1 CGGLGGPARFLARRF
16 GCRVVAFERNAG
28 RAAGAA
34 RLTRLVRLDRHV
46 VIARADATALP
57 FARARFDA
65 CVSQEAFL
73 HIADKA
79 TVIGECRRVLR
90 PGGRLAF
97 TDWIAQ
103 PRLGDLERARLRDW
117 MAATTLQ
124 TPDGYRAMLGR
135 AGLTAV
141 EAHDLADD
149 ARPGWGP
156 RLAMA
161 GPLRRAN
168 RAR

>member
-1 CGGLGGPARFLARRF
+1 L
-16 GCRVVAFERNAG
+16 NAG

-103 PRLGDLERARLRDW
+103 PRLGEAWYRDYQQVYGFFVGLVEDGKLGGGRLS
-117 MAATTLQ
+117 
-124 TPDGYRAMLGR
+124 G
-135 AGLTAV
+135 TA
-141 EAHDLADD
+141 
-149 ARPGWGP
+149 
-156 RLAMA
+156 
-161 GPLRRAN
+161 
-168 RAR
+168 